1 MPCAWLRRRN
11 MIRSMLWTKMDLGW
25 VQWSWKRRALLLA
38 IPGLSTSTPSS
49 QLSVMNRVDQWG
61 CRNRWLRVVPE
72 DRSPAA
78 TYYSNHLMNRL
89 QLEFK
94 TKYPFSIL

>member
-1 MPCAWLRRRN
+1 
-11 MIRSMLWTKMDLGW
+11 
-25 VQWSWKRRALLLA
+25 
-38 IPGLSTSTPSS
+38 
-49 QLSVMNRVDQWG
+49 MNRVDQWG

-78 TYYSNHLMNRL
+78 TYYSNHLMKRL

-94 TKYPFSIL
+94 TKYPLSIL